1 MRIQKAIKS
10 LSKRI
15 QQEKSHIFT
24 TPLLKSL
31 DFVADAQKINN
42 KSPFDDVPAKS
53 KYRSHIDNLHALN
66 IMGAKTDNLFNPMD
80 TMTQGE
86 FADMLLLAH
95 GWNGFP
101 DESKEAREK

>member
-24 TPLLKSL
+24 TPPKSL